1 VPTIDPQTHLPSLEV
16 NFQFNYK
23 GTPLNSTEAAALL
36 TLSHGNDPVAV
47 DINKLVD
54 GRRLNSKA
62 LFDMAVKQAKPELAS
77 LAWKISVHKEGTT
90 ETHRQIVP
98 RTFARASSIQAS
110 ADAPQ
115 AEEIIDKILHS
126 QSNWAA
132 GAALLIS
139 NLDKTEWTTLRH
151 LATEFV
157 NHCADFS
164 LLPETSSAFKGFKR
178 TEDNLYV
185 PRDIS
190 KETPRRESFHVG
202 SLYIGLRDGLI
213 FCQKNGLT
221 QVESDVA
228 TGYSTGEESRQLIPG
243 ALSRVYYKVRLSEK
257 GAALQET
264 WSDAEDHT
272 IAIFASKL
280 R

>member
-1 VPTIDPQTHLPSLEV
+1 
-16 NFQFNYK
+16 
-23 GTPLNSTEAAALL
+23 
-36 TLSHGNDPVAV
+36 
-47 DINKLVD
+47 
-54 GRRLNSKA
+54 
-62 LFDMAVKQAKPELAS
+62 
-77 LAWKISVHKEGTT
+77 
-90 ETHRQIVP
+90 
-98 RTFARASSIQAS
+98 
-110 ADAPQ
+110 
-115 AEEIIDKILHS
+115 
-126 QSNWAA
+126 
-132 GAALLIS
+132 
-139 NLDKTEWTTLRH
+139 
-151 LATEFV
+151 
-157 NHCADFS
+157 
-164 LLPETSSAFKGFKR
+164 LPETSSAFKGFKR

-280 R
+280 RRHDR

>member
-1 VPTIDPQTHLPSLEV
+1 V

-23 GTPLNSTEAAALL
+23 GTPLNSSEAAALL
-36 TLSHGNDPVAV
+36 TLSHGTDPVAV

-77 LAWKISVHKEGTT
+77 LAWKISVQKGKPT
-90 ETHRQIVP
+90 ESPRRAVT
-98 RTFARASSIQAS
+98 RTFSRASSIKAS
-110 ADAPQ
+110 SIKASQDAPQ

-126 QSNWAA
+126 QSYWAA

-139 NLDKTEWTTLRH
+139 NLDKTEWATLRQ
-151 LATEFV
+151 LATDFV

-164 LLPETSSAFKGFKR
+164 LLPTDSAAFKGFEL
-178 TEDNLYV
+178 TADSFYT
-185 PRDIS
+185 PRDLS
-190 KETPRRESFHVG
+190 KDTPRRESFHAAP
-202 SLYIGLRDGLI
+202 LYIGLRDGLI

-221 QVESDVA
+221 EVESDVA
-228 TGYSTGEESRQLIPG
+228 TGYSTGEESRKLIPG

-257 GAALQET
+257 GAALQDT
-264 WSDAEDHT
+264 WSDAEDH
-272 IAIFASKL
+272 AVSIFNNKL